1 MSRGGGGNYNRNF
14 TVYTYERV
22 SMGWWLLQLTIEIL
36 ANLQLTINNFPL
48 RSPEMFFLNS
58 FFLTTDVYNLS
69 IFTPRD

>member
-1 MSRGGGGNYNRNF
+1 MSRGGGTYNRNF

-48 RSPEMFFLNS
+48 RSPEMS
-58 FFLTTDVYNLS
+58 FFNGFFNY
-69 IFTPRD
+69 

>member
-1 MSRGGGGNYNRNF
+1 
-14 TVYTYERV
+14 
-22 SMGWWLLQLTIEIL
+22 MGWWLLQLTIEIL

>member
-1 MSRGGGGNYNRNF
+1 
-14 TVYTYERV
+14 
-22 SMGWWLLQLTIEIL
+22 MGWWLLQLTIEIL

-48 RSPEMFFLNS
+48 RSPEMFFFEQ

>member
-1 MSRGGGGNYNRNF
+1 MSRGGGTYNRNF

-48 RSPEMFFLNS
+48 RSSEMS
-58 FFLTTDVYNLS
+58 FF
-69 IFTPRD
+69 